1 MSVSKYVLA
10 YVPFCLP
17 HFLSWGHNILPPWHP
32 TELKSFYTL
41 LILVTPLIFTI
52 KICCIIWLLSG
63 GGSKTHTCTHPHTH
77 RHANTHTYTCGF
89 VFPLLSLLSHVHS
102 MKRNTFSDA
111 TELTGLGWFVIWLIN
126 KSNLLDSLL
135 TRASNYWILNK
146 SESKQLTSISKL
158 FKKANLMW
166 LRH

>member
-17 HFLSWGHNILPPWHP
+17 RFLSLGHNILPPWHP

-41 LILVTPLIFTI
+41 LILVTPLIFTV
-52 KICCIIWLLSG
+52 KICCIIWVLSG
-63 GGSKTHTCTHPHTH
+63 GEARHIHAHTHTQTRKHTH
-77 RHANTHTYTCGF
+77 THTCGF